1 MVSVEVIIVFFF
13 ISFVKLVNCS
23 LENDDK
29 ENEISVDS
37 VAKPSTSKNAA
48 GHCTNDDCYEF
59 KPIQIYVPHS
69 PLIPCDKV

>member
-1 MVSVEVIIVFFF
+1 MVNVEVIVLSIV
-13 ISFVKLVNCS
+13 SFLQLVNCS

-29 ENEISVDS
+29 DNEISVDS
-37 VAKPSTSKNAA
+37 EAKTNKNSG
-48 GHCTNDDCYEF
+48 GHCTNEDCYEF